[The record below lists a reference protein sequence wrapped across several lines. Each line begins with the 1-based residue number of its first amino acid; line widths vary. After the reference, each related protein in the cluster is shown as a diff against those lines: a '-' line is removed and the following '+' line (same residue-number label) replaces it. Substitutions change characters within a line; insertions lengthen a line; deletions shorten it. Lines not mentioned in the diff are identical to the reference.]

1 MSTIKTRAVVIKT
14 QDYREN
20 DRLVWLFSEELGKIS
35 VIAKGARK
43 SKSKLM
49 SSTLPFCYG
58 EYVLF
63 KGKNLYTLNEAK
75 IIDSFQEMLT
85 DFERLIYGSYF
96 NELIDIACEEE
107 NYGTLFKDF
116 VTSFYLI
123 RNSVAD
129 LEILARTFELKLLKA
144 TGYGLNLAQCS
155 ICDRKLKT
163 SNYLSFQYYGMVCD
177 ECEKV
182 YGIYISTLAYN
193 ILKFLNSVELEKV
206 PRITING
213 EAKKEL
219 SKILSSIIDANYTRK
234 PKSLSML
241 KHFDHIEEKVPK

>member
-1 MSTIKTRAVVIKT
+1 MIKT

-20 DRLVWLFSEELGKIS
+20 DRLLWLFSEELGKIS

-85 DFERLIYGSYF
+85 DFEVLIYGSYF

-144 TGYGLNLAQCS
+144 TGYGLNLSQCS
-155 ICDRKLKT
+155 ICDKKLKS

-182 YGIYISTLAYN
+182 YGIHITASAYN
-193 ILKFLNSVELEKV
+193 ILKFLNSVELEKL
-206 PRITING
+206 PRITVNN
-213 EAKKEL
+213 EAKNEL
-219 SKILSSIIDANYTRK
+219 SKILSSIINANYTRK

-241 KHFDHIEEKVPK
+241 KHFNYIEEKVQK

>member
-1 MSTIKTRAVVIKT
+1 MIKT

-20 DRLVWLFSEELGKIS
+20 DRLLWLFSEELGKIS

-85 DFERLIYGSYF
+85 DFEVLIYGSYF

-116 VTSFYLI
+116 VTPSIL
-123 RNSVAD
+123 
-129 LEILARTFELKLLKA
+129 LEI
-144 TGYGLNLAQCS
+144 
-155 ICDRKLKT
+155 
-163 SNYLSFQYYGMVCD
+163 V
-177 ECEKV
+177 
-182 YGIYISTLAYN
+182 
-193 ILKFLNSVELEKV
+193 
-206 PRITING
+206 
-213 EAKKEL
+213 
-219 SKILSSIIDANYTRK
+219 
-234 PKSLSML
+234 
-241 KHFDHIEEKVPK
+241 